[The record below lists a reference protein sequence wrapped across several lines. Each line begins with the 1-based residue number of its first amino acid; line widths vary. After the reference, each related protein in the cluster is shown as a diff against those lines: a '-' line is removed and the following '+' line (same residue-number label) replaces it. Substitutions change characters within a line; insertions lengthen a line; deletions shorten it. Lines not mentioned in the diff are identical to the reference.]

1 MNAAEARKARGGTTL
16 VDRTKRDPRRA
27 ARIKQLVDSAAVEQ
41 IVEAIMAASH
51 VTAADLA
58 RRLNAK
64 APQVSRDLHGG
75 LRRATLTRLGLIA
88 KALDHDFVPVLVP
101 RADSAERDRFFEAYS
116 ALVPSV
122 LEEVPDSSLVKVQ
135 IRKAKKKHSV
145 IK

>member
-16 VDRTKRDPRRA
+16 VDRTKRDPQRA
-27 ARIKQLVDSAAVEQ
+27 ARIQQLVDSAAVEQ

-116 ALVPSV
+116 ALMPVT
-122 LEEVPDSSLVKVQ
+122 LEETPSIPLVKV
-135 IRKAKKKHSV
+135 RAGKAKKKH
-145 IK
+145 KAL